1 MSAIFSL
8 GSAIE
13 IVRTP
18 ARRQASAYLSG
29 SRKPPKLESKRE
41 MLFAAAAWR
50 RLSDPAATYQL
61 RQQRPRA
68 GIAG

>member
-1 MSAIFSL
+1 L

-29 SRKPPKLESKRE
+29 SRKPPKLESRRE

-50 RLSDPAATYQL
+50 RL
-61 RQQRPRA
+61 
-68 GIAG
+68 